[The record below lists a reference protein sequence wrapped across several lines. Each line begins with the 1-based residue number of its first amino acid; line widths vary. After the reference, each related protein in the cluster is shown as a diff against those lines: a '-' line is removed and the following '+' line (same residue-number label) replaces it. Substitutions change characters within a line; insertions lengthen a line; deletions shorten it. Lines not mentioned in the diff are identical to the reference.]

1 MKNESEISTSE
12 IADIINALEPTK
24 VEDPVKTLNEANE
37 ANKVAEI
44 AKPAI
49 IEKKEPVKPE
59 PAKEAPKPAPAKKT
73 IIGGSPVV
81 VGRRAKDN
89 VQAHLENFK
98 NATTAGTRISALAK
112 VVDIVVKFPK
122 KAIFDEIFEFFLD
135 NRQEAFLQ
143 ENTALQGITLLDP
156 TIHQRVRI
164 LYMVMITIARGNAT
178 RRNISIELLRNIF
191 SNDDFAN
198 WVAVKLSR
206 R

>member
-1 MKNESEISTSE
+1 MKNESEISVSE
-12 IADIINALEPTK
+12 IADVINALNPTK
-24 VEDPVKTLNEANE
+24 ADDPINVFEATSR
-37 ANKVAEI
+37 KVAGI
-44 AKPAI
+44 L
-49 IEKKEPVKPE
+49 EPVKEPE
-59 PAKEAPKPAPAKKT
+59 PVKEEPKPVAPAKKT
-73 IIGGSPVV
+73 MIGGAPVV

-122 KAIFDEIFEFFLD
+122 KAIFDEIYTFFLD

-156 TIHQRVRI
+156 TLHQRVRI